1 MHTCTVARC
10 ALWRASLLGL
20 LATIKVNYLFL
31 SKISLIYD
39 TSPMGDIDIKLIFG
53 IGVDAGACSD
63 FPTGW
68 PGIAVPTNLF
78 IS

>member
-1 MHTCTVARC
+1 
-10 ALWRASLLGL
+10 
-20 LATIKVNYLFL
+20 
-31 SKISLIYD
+31 
-39 TSPMGDIDIKLIFG
+39 MGDIDIKLIFG